1 MSSLVFVVI
10 IHIHSDTGL
19 KITFVFSSVIIPTP
33 WIDLVLLPELY
44 KQTFF
49 RSCEVNS
56 SNPVSL
62 IRVSCTIIAARQN
75 L

>member
-1 MSSLVFVVI
+1 MLSLVFVVI

-19 KITFVFSSVIIPTP
+19 KITFVFSSVIIPTS
-33 WIDLVLLPELY
+33 WIDLVPLPELY
-44 KQTFF
+44 KQTFL
-49 RSCEVNS
+49 RSYEVNS

-62 IRVSCTIIAARQN
+62 IRVSCTTIAARQN